1 MTTVAVA
8 LLERG
13 GKLLI
18 CRRRADQ
25 SHAGKWEFPGGKV
38 EAGESPRE
46 AVAREL
52 AEELDIRAAAAR
64 EVLRYV
70 YTYPSRPPVRL
81 VFFSVPEYHGT
92 INPAQFAEVRWESRI
107 GLLRFDF
114 LAGDARIIRELAE
127 GLHQPL
133 QQRSQSE

>member
-46 AVAREL
+46 AVVREL
-52 AEELDIRAAAAR
+52 TEELDIRAAAVG

-81 VFFSVPEYHGT
+81 VFFSVPVHHGT

-107 GLLRFDF
+107 DLLRFDF
-114 LAGDARIIRELAE
+114 LEGDARIVRELAE
-127 GLHQPL
+127 GLHRPPQEGI
-133 QQRSQSE
+133 RSG